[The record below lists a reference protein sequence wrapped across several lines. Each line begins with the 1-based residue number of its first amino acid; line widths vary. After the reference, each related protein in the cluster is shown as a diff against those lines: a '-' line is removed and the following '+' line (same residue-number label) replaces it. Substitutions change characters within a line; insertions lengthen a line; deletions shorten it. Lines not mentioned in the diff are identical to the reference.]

1 MKYLLYRQSKAIKT
15 RAFLN
20 KKNVLIKQFISWML
34 FFVAAVNCRQI
45 FFNFFASGI
54 QKCDPEAFFKLSVFK
69 ISQNSK
75 ENPPV
80 LEPLFKYSLRLR
92 YATLLITGLWQ
103 VFSCKIWK
111 NFPKIF
117 CIEIWCYRYF
127 VLNVCNKPIHF
138 TENAKCTPNKLTNNL
153 LVLVSNYNDV
163 YLDLHSM
170 EVAPD

>member
-1 MKYLLYRQSKAIKT
+1 
-15 RAFLN
+15 
-20 KKNVLIKQFISWML
+20 ML
-34 FFVAAVNCRQI
+34 FFVAAVNCWQ
-45 FFNFFASGI
+45 FFFSFFTSKI
-54 QKCDPEAFFKLSVFK
+54 QKCDPEAFCKRSIFK
-69 ISQNSK
+69 ISQNSE

-80 LEPLFKYSLRLR
+80 LESLFKYIFKPRS
-92 YATLLITGLWQ
+92 ATLLRTGLWQ

-117 CIEIWCYRYF
+117 CKEIWCYRYF

-153 LVLVSNYNDV
+153 LVLVRNYNDV